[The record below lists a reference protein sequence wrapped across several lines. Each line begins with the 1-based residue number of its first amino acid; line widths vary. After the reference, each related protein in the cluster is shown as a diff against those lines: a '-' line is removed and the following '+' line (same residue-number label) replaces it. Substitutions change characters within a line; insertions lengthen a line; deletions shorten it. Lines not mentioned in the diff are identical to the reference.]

1 VVSRSRKQNV
11 LSLLALVT
19 TLALSGLCAA
29 QDPIIDDDV
38 APPPLKVLNQSEKS
52 RLAGE
57 PEVKRRTKLG
67 LELMEVRL
75 KQAETFHAAEN
86 FDQMF
91 VELGG
96 FHGLMDNM
104 LEFLDKSDRD
114 SRKVIYNFKRFEI
127 GLRTFT
133 PRLELMRRALPIRY
147 ERYVRNLIK
156 NLRNARAKAIEP
168 LFDDTVVPGSKK
180 PDA

>member
-1 VVSRSRKQNV
+1 VVSRSRN
-11 LSLLALVT
+11 LNIFSLLALVT
-19 TLALSGLCAA
+19 TLVVMSGLCSA
-29 QDPIIDDDV
+29 QDPVIDDDV
-38 APPPLKVLNQSEKS
+38 APPPLKVLSQSEKS
-52 RLAGE
+52 RLSGE
-57 PEVKRRTKLG
+57 TEVKRRTKLG

-91 VELGG
+91 VELGA

-133 PRLELMRRALPIRY
+133 PRLELMRRVLPIRY
-147 ERYVRNLIK
+147 ERYVRSLIK

-168 LFDDTVVPGSKK
+168 LFDDTVVPGKK